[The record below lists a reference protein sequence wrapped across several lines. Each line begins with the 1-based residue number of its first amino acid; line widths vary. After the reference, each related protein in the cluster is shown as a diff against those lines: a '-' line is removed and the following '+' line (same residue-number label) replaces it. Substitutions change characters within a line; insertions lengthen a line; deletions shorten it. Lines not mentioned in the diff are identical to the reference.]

1 MRTLFIATTC
11 LTLPFVAARAQ
22 TDRVGT
28 FDRKSIVIA
37 FYRSP
42 MYAVTLRERI
52 AARDSA
58 KRIGDSARVREL
70 ETWGARQQETAH
82 EQLAGDAPIANI
94 LDALRPAFDSITKAA
109 RLRTIVAAPF
119 KDGRADVVDIT
130 PALLDWLQADAKTR
144 DIISQIPRI
153 PR

>member
-1 MRTLFIATTC
+1 VRTLFIATAC
-11 LTLPFVAARAQ
+11 LTLPFVAARTQ

-42 MYAVTLRERI
+42 MYAVTLRKRI

-82 EQLAGDAPIANI
+82 EQLAGNAPIANI

-119 KDGRADVVDIT
+119 TNARTDVVDVT
-130 PALLDWLQADAKTR
+130 PALLDWLEADAKTR
-144 DIISQIPRI
+144 DIIAQMPRA

>member
-11 LTLPFVAARAQ
+11 LTLPFVAARTQ

-42 MYAVTLRERI
+42 MYAVTLREHI

-94 LDALRPAFDSITKAA
+94 LDALRPAFDSITRAA
-109 RLRTIVAAPF
+109 RLRTIIAAPF
-119 KDGRADVVDIT
+119 KDTPADVVDIT

-144 DIISQIPRI
+144 DIISHLPRS

>member
-11 LTLPFVAARAQ
+11 LTLPFAAARTQ
-22 TDRVGT
+22 TDRIGT

-42 MYAVTLRERI
+42 MYAVTLREHI
-52 AARDSA
+52 AVRDSA

-70 ETWGARQQETAH
+70 EAWGARQQETAH

-119 KDGRADVVDIT
+119 KDARADVVDIT

-144 DIISQIPRI
+144 DIISHLPRS

>member
-1 MRTLFIATTC
+1 MRTLIIATAC
-11 LTLPFVAARAQ
+11 LTLPFVAARTQ

-42 MYAVTLRERI
+42 MYAATLRAHI
-52 AARDSA
+52 AAHDSA
-58 KRIGDSARVREL
+58 KHVGDSARVREL
-70 ETWGARQQETAH
+70 ETWGVRQQETAH

-94 LDALRPAFDSITKAA
+94 LDALRPAFDSITKAS

-119 KDGRADVVDIT
+119 KDARADVVDIT

-144 DIISQIPRI
+144 DIISQMPRA